1 MKPTDFFFPH
11 SEPNSDTVWIKLGVH
26 TEHHIRNAGDR
37 KTVLTA
43 PSGEERKEGA
53 RSKRGRKL
61 NCRQDKRSSHCQT
74 LPEEDLSLI
83 FHYLN
88 LI

>member
-1 MKPTDFFFPH
+1 MKPTDFFSPH

-26 TEHHIRNAGDR
+26 TEHHIGNVGDR

-53 RSKRGRKL
+53 RSERGR
-61 NCRQDKRSSHCQT
+61 N
-74 LPEEDLSLI
+74 
-83 FHYLN
+83 
-88 LI
+88 